1 MKMRYCKR
9 CLQPDTRPGIIFDD
23 EQICFACRYEESKA
37 TIDWAAREAEL
48 KGFAEEAKAEGAA
61 PAEAPAEEAAP
72 AEAEAPAAEE
82 AKAEE

>member
-37 TIDWAAREAEL
+37 TINWEERQAEL
-48 KGFAEEAKAEGAA
+48 KSFAVGVEFYSGMQL
-61 PAEAPAEEAAP
+61 PAS
-72 AEAEAPAAEE
+72 
-82 AKAEE
+82 